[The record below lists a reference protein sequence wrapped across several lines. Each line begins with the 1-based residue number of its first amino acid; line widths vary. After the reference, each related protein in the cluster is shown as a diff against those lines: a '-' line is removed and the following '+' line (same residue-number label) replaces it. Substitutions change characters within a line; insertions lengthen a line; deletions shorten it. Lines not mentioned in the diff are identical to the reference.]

1 MQSQY
6 GIKKL
11 TRIKTKKSMIIT
23 KSERKYKAKNLK
35 VLLIDDSTIFL
46 TVMSEVL
53 STVPCVS
60 SIKTSSGPVQAL
72 QTIEEFKPDLLLL
85 YINMPEK
92 NGIEVLKEVKENY
105 PKVKVIML
113 TNHSTEY
120 YRNTCFN
127 IGAHQFIDKANE
139 FDKIAPIMEKISTE
153 ADGILNAN

>member
-1 MQSQY
+1 
-6 GIKKL
+6 
-11 TRIKTKKSMIIT
+11 MIIT

-35 VLLIDDSTIFL
+35 VLLIDDSTIIL

-60 SIKTSSGPVQAL
+60 SIKTSSAPVQAL
-72 QTIEEFKPDLLLL
+72 QTIEEFKPDVLLLD
-85 YINMPEK
+85 INMPEK

-105 PKVKVIML
+105 PEVKVIML

-127 IGAHQFIDKANE
+127 IGAYQFIDKANE